1 MRLIRFQYQD
11 NCYEGVISDDQVRVV
26 ASLYEQPLQYTG
38 LSFALNE
45 VTLLAPSQPSK
56 IICAGVNYRAH
67 QQDGH
72 ALPQQPFLF
81 LKPPTAAAATDAEIP
96 YPKLSQRVG
105 FEGEI
110 AVVIGSH
117 AANLSIAEVDA
128 VILGYCCANDVSALD
143 IQQAE
148 NNFGTAKNFPG
159 FAPFGPWIETEV
171 DGKNLLLETHL
182 NGELV
187 QRSHCSDLVFQVDQL
202 VAYISQVMPL
212 QPGDLILTG
221 TPRGMGDMQPGDVVD
236 ISVSGI
242 GTLSNRLGP
251 RAD

>member
-1 MRLIRFQYQD
+1 MRLSRFQYQD
-11 NCYEGVISDDQVRVV
+11 TAYEGVIKGDQVRVV
-26 ASLYEQPLQYTG
+26 NSMYEKPLQFTG
-38 LSFALNE
+38 LCFALDD
-45 VTLLAPSQPSK
+45 VQLLAPSLPSK

-67 QQDGH
+67 QEDGH
-72 ALPQQPFLF
+72 ALPLQPFLF
-81 LKPPTAAAATDAEIP
+81 LKPPTAATATGQDIP
-96 YPKLSQRVG
+96 FPRLSQRVG

-110 AVVIGSH
+110 AVVIGR
-117 AANLSIAEVDA
+117 AAADICADQVDD

-143 IQQAE
+143 IQHAE
-148 NNFGTAKNFPG
+148 KNFGTAKNFPG

-171 DGKNLLLETHL
+171 DGKDLWLETRL
-182 NGELV
+182 NGELK
-187 QRSHCSDLVFQVDQL
+187 QRSHCSDLVFPVDEL

-221 TPRGMGDMQPGDVVD
+221 TPRGMGDMQPGDEVE

-251 RAD
+251 QGK